1 MSASFFPMKSKANTN
16 KRKPQPAN
24 QLSDEAAC
32 DPCTNP
38 RRSIPV
44 GEVNQ
49 MIHRAVERVKA
60 GLTIYDDR
68 STILERLESNEG
80 EAEYFEARLHQ
91 LRLDNKTIR
100 AELAR
105 VNLAI
110 TRQLELDGE

>member
-1 MSASFFPMKSKANTN
+1 MKSKANTS
-16 KRKPQPAN
+16 KRKTQPVDQGA
-24 QLSDEAAC
+24 DKAY
-32 DPCTNP
+32 DPSAKP

-49 MIHRAVERVKA
+49 MIHRAIERVKA
-60 GLTIYDDR
+60 ERTIYDDR

-80 EAEYFEARLHQ
+80 EAEYLEARLHQ
-91 LRLDNKTIR
+91 LRLDSKAIR
-100 AELAR
+100 ADLAR